1 MVQNMYL
8 WFSLR
13 NKDDFLLFFVFKVF
27 RTSLEIQFLR
37 DQLKINLKDFSFKVK
52 DFKFKSITSKSQKVK
67 NHKIIS
73 SPKTGSYGRFQKF
86 TKIRD

>member
-52 DFKFKSITSKSQKVK
+52 DFKFKSITSKSQKAK
-67 NHKIIS
+67 K
-73 SPKTGSYGRFQKF
+73 
-86 TKIRD
+86 

>member
-52 DFKFKSITSKSQKVK
+52 DFKFKSITSKSQKAK
-67 NHKIIS
+67 KCQNRI
-73 SPKTGSYGRFQKF
+73 F
-86 TKIRD
+86 TKDGFIWEISKVY